1 MKRNFS
7 CRLTKKNICQE
18 KVSRAWKKS
27 WWKQNFIQFKTNLLS
42 HNLCVPFIWKPKVT
56 YNSGMVLFKS
66 NTNLSK
72 IWIFHGFGPNFWPP
86 YITIQNYY
94 SQVNFRNYDKND
106 KTKFLRAS
114 QKKNLISTN
123 HCQNNWDCFTALVDI
138 PKNFWSEP
146 WKTANIIPVVIF
158 ESPYYHSLS
167 LIIDYSPLLS
177 PIMHWVYYSRVPNN
191 RPRPILL

>member
-1 MKRNFS
+1 MCPLYGNLRW
-7 CRLTKKNICQE
+7 LTTQVWFYLNQTLIY
-18 KVSRAWKKS
+18 
-27 WWKQNFIQFKTNLLS
+27 
-42 HNLCVPFIWKPKVT
+42 PKF
-56 YNSGMVLFKS
+56 GFFMVLARTFDPLILLFRIIIHK
-66 NTNLSK
+66 
-72 IWIFHGFGPNFWPP
+72 WILE
-86 YITIQNYY
+86 TM
-94 SQVNFRNYDKND
+94 
-106 KTKFLRAS
+106 TKMTKQSFSEHL
-114 QKKNLISTN
+114 KKNLISTN